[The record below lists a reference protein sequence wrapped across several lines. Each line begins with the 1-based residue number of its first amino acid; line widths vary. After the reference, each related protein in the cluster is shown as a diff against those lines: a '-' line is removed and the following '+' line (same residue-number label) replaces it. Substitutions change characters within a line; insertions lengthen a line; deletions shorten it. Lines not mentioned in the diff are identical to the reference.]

1 MFLKQEVK
9 LGGLKKVLILFYVT
23 LKGTKKKKTASLF
36 ETVSAAGVQRRCA
49 FPVVEKKKKKE
60 AGGDKTKGGSRGNS

>member
-9 LGGLKKVLILFYVT
+9 LGGLKKVLFFILRGIQ
-23 LKGTKKKKTASLF
+23 LWRSKGQKNASLF

-49 FPVVEKKKKKE
+49 FPVVEKKE
-60 AGGDKTKGGSRGNS
+60 AGGDKTKGGSRGNI